1 MVQKKKTQAIDS
13 IGESKSSPE
22 PVQSSNFEHNYSPN
36 EVRTLISW
44 SAPGR
49 PFKKRTKQ
57 FYLTA
62 ILVTLL
68 VEVILF
74 LFSQLALMAVV
85 ISLLFMSFVLASVPP
100 KNFQYRI
107 SSEGITIEDHSYIWM
122 ELYDFYFK
130 NRNGVEVLHI
140 RTRALFPA
148 ELTLTLGDLDKE
160 HVKSALLPHL
170 PYRETIQPT
179 FMERSADWLSRN
191 FPLEPGN

>member
-13 IGESKSSPE
+13 IGESKNTSE
-22 PVQSSNFEHNYSPN
+22 PVQFSNFEHNYSPN

-140 RTRALFPA
+140 RTRALFPG